1 MKPQKQRNKFIV
13 LTGAGLQ
20 MGATI
25 FFGAY
30 LGKQLDLEY
39 PHEKN
44 WFTIGFTLLA
54 VAIAMYNLLKQV
66 NRINDSEDK

>member
-1 MKPQKQRNKFIV
+1 
-13 LTGAGLQ
+13 

-25 FFGAY
+25 FFGSY
-30 LGKQLDLEY
+30 LGKQLDSEY